1 MQVDSCRDSLGLESN
16 KTGIAYGNKLMAIVG
31 YRRVSHSSQ
40 NLDRQELVG
49 CDKVFEEKMSGAK
62 RDRPEL
68 NRMLDYIR
76 EGDEVRVHSIDRLAR
91 DLRDLQAIIE
101 EINADGATIT
111 FLKEQLTF
119 RPSAQADPFAKLQ
132 LHLMGAF
139 AEFERSIIRERQR
152 EGIARAKER
161 GVYAGRKA
169 SIDADKVKE
178 MHEEGLGATAIA
190 KALGIGRASVYR
202 LLSQQ

>member
-1 MQVDSCRDSLGLESN
+1 
-16 KTGIAYGNKLMAIVG
+16 MAVVG
-31 YRRVSHSSQ
+31 YRRVSSASQ
-40 NLDRQELVG
+40 SLDRQELEG
-49 CDKVFEEKMSGAK
+49 CDKVFEEKITGAK

-91 DLRDLQAIIE
+91 DLRDLQSIIE
-101 EINADGATIT
+101 QINDKDATIT
-111 FLKEQLTF
+111 FIKEKLTF
-119 RPSAQADPFAKLQ
+119 KPSAQADPFAKLQ

-169 SIDADKVKE
+169 SIDVEKVKSL
-178 MHEEGLGATAIA
+178 HASGVGASEIA
-190 KALGIGRASVYR
+190 RQLGIGRASVYR
-202 LLSQQ
+202 LIAG

>member
-1 MQVDSCRDSLGLESN
+1 
-16 KTGIAYGNKLMAIVG
+16 MAVVG
-31 YRRVSHSSQ
+31 YRRVSSASQ
-40 NLDRQELVG
+40 SLDRQELEG
-49 CDKVFEEKMSGAK
+49 CDKVFEEKITGAK

-76 EGDEVRVHSIDRLAR
+76 DGDEVHVHSIDRLAR
-91 DLRDLQAIIE
+91 DLRDLQSIIE
-101 EINADGATIT
+101 QINDKDATIT
-111 FLKEQLTF
+111 FIKEKLTF
-119 RPSAQADPFAKLQ
+119 KPSAQADPFAKLQ

-169 SIDADKVKE
+169 SIDVEKVKSL
-178 MHEEGLGATAIA
+178 HASGVGASEIA
-190 KALGIGRASVYR
+190 NALGIGRASVYR

>member
-1 MQVDSCRDSLGLESN
+1 
-16 KTGIAYGNKLMAIVG
+16 MAVVG
-31 YRRVSHSSQ
+31 YRRVSSASQ
-40 NLDRQELVG
+40 SLDRQELEG
-49 CDKVFEEKMSGAK
+49 CDKVFEEKITGAK

-91 DLRDLQAIIE
+91 DLRDLQSIIE
-101 EINADGATIT
+101 QINDKDATIT
-111 FLKEQLTF
+111 FLKEKLTF
-119 RPSAQADPFAKLQ
+119 KPSAQADPFAKLQ

-169 SIDADKVKE
+169 SIDVDKVKSL
-178 MHEEGLGATAIA
+178 HASGVGASERARQ
-190 KALGIGRASVYR
+190 LGIGRASVYR
-202 LLSQQ
+202 LIAG

>member
-1 MQVDSCRDSLGLESN
+1 
-16 KTGIAYGNKLMAIVG
+16 MAVVG
-31 YRRVSHSSQ
+31 YRRVSSASQ
-40 NLDRQELVG
+40 SLDRQELEG
-49 CDKVFEEKMSGAK
+49 CDKVFEEKITGAK

-91 DLRDLQAIIE
+91 DLRDLQSIIE
-101 EINADGATIT
+101 QINDKDATIT
-111 FLKEQLTF
+111 FLKEKLTF
-119 RPSAQADPFAKLQ
+119 KPSAQADPFAKLQ

-169 SIDADKVKE
+169 SIDVDKVKSL
-178 MHEEGLGATAIA
+178 HASGVGASEIA
-190 KALGIGRASVYR
+190 RQLRIGRASVYR
-202 LLSQQ
+202 LIAG

>member
-1 MQVDSCRDSLGLESN
+1 
-16 KTGIAYGNKLMAIVG
+16 MAIVG

-40 NLDRQELVG
+40 KLDRQELEG

-76 EGDEVRVHSIDRLAR
+76 AGDEVRVHSIDRLAR
-91 DLRDLQAIIE
+91 DLCDLQSIIQQ
-101 EINADGATIT
+101 INDKDATIT
-111 FLKEQLTF
+111 FIKEKLTF
-119 RPSAQADPFAKLQ
+119 KSTAQADPFAKLQ

>member
-1 MQVDSCRDSLGLESN
+1 
-16 KTGIAYGNKLMAIVG
+16 MAVVG
-31 YRRVSHSSQ
+31 YRRVSSVSQ
-40 NLDRQELVG
+40 SLDRQELVG
-49 CDKVFEEKMSGAK
+49 CDKVFEEKLSGAK

-68 NRMLDYIR
+68 NRLLDYIR
-76 EGDEVRVHSIDRLAR
+76 DGDEVRVHSIDRLAR
-91 DLRDLQAIIE
+91 DLRDLQSIIE
-101 EINADGATIT
+101 QINDKGATIT

-119 RPSAQADPFAKLQ
+119 KPSAEADPFAKLQ
-132 LHLMGAF
+132 LHLIGAF

-169 SIDADKVKE
+169 SIDATQVKQ

-202 LLSQQ
+202 LLGEEK

>member
-1 MQVDSCRDSLGLESN
+1 
-16 KTGIAYGNKLMAIVG
+16 MAVVG
-31 YRRVSHSSQ
+31 YRRVSSASQ
-40 NLDRQELVG
+40 SLDRQELDG

-68 NRMLDYIR
+68 NRMIDYIR
-76 EGDEVRVHSIDRLAR
+76 DGDEVRVHSIDRLAR
-91 DLRDLQAIIE
+91 DLRDLQSIIE
-101 EINADGATIT
+101 QINAKDATIT
-111 FLKEQLTF
+111 FLKEKLTF
-119 RPSAQADPFAKLQ
+119 KPSAKADPFAKLQ

-169 SIDADKVKE
+169 NIDADKVKE
-178 MHEEGLGATAIA
+178 MHEQGLGATDIA

-202 LLSQQ
+202 LLG

>member
-1 MQVDSCRDSLGLESN
+1 
-16 KTGIAYGNKLMAIVG
+16 MAVAG
-31 YRRVSHSSQ
+31 YRRVSSASQ
-40 NLDRQELVG
+40 SLNRQELEG
-49 CDKVFEEKMSGAK
+49 CDKVFEEKITGVK

-76 EGDEVRVHSIDRLAR
+76 DGDEVRVHSIDRLAR
-91 DLRDLQAIIE
+91 DLRDLQSIIE
-101 EINADGATIT
+101 QINDKDATIT
-111 FLKEQLTF
+111 FIKEKLTF
-119 RPSAQADPFAKLQ
+119 KPSAQADPFAKLQ

-169 SIDADKVKE
+169 SIDVEKVKSL
-178 MHEEGLGATAIA
+178 HASGVGASEIA
-190 KALGIGRASVYR
+190 RQLGIGRASVYR
-202 LLSQQ
+202 LIAG

>member
-1 MQVDSCRDSLGLESN
+1 
-16 KTGIAYGNKLMAIVG
+16 MAVVG
-31 YRRVSHSSQ
+31 YRRVSSASQ
-40 NLDRQELVG
+40 SLDRQELVG
-49 CDKVFEEKMSGAK
+49 CDKVFEEKLSGAK

-68 NRMLDYIR
+68 NRLLDYIR
-76 EGDEVRVHSIDRLAR
+76 DGDEVRVHSIDRLAR
-91 DLRDLQAIIE
+91 DLRDLQSIIE
-101 EINADGATIT
+101 QINDKGATIT

-119 RPSAQADPFAKLQ
+119 KPSAEADPFAKLQ
-132 LHLMGAF
+132 LHLIGAF

-169 SIDADKVKE
+169 SIDATQVKQ

-202 LLSQQ
+202 LLGEEK

>member
-1 MQVDSCRDSLGLESN
+1 
-16 KTGIAYGNKLMAIVG
+16 MAVVG

-40 NLDRQELVG
+40 NLDRQELEG

-76 EGDEVRVHSIDRLAR
+76 DGDEVRVHSIDRLAR
-91 DLRDLQAIIE
+91 DLRDLQGIIE
-101 EINADGATIT
+101 KINAKEATIT
-111 FLKEQLTF
+111 FSKEQLTF
-119 RPSAQADPFAKLQ
+119 KPSAEADPFAKLQ

-161 GVYAGRKA
+161 GVYAGRKT
-169 SIDADKVKE
+169 SIDVDKVKSL
-178 MHEEGLGATAIA
+178 HASGVGASEIA

>member
-1 MQVDSCRDSLGLESN
+1 
-16 KTGIAYGNKLMAIVG
+16 MAVVG
-31 YRRVSHSSQ
+31 YRRLSSASQ
-40 NLDRQELVG
+40 SLDRQELDG
-49 CDKVFEEKMSGAK
+49 CDKVFEEKITGAK

-76 EGDEVRVHSIDRLAR
+76 EGDEVHVHSIDRLAR
-91 DLRDLQAIIE
+91 DLRDLQSIIE
-101 EINADGATIT
+101 QINDKDATIT
-111 FLKEQLTF
+111 FLKEKLTF
-119 RPSAQADPFAKLQ
+119 KPSAKADPFAKLQ

-161 GVYAGRKA
+161 GVYAGRKT
-169 SIDADKVKE
+169 SIDVDKVKSL
-178 MHEEGLGATAIA
+178 HASGVGASEIA

>member
-1 MQVDSCRDSLGLESN
+1 
-16 KTGIAYGNKLMAIVG
+16 MAVVG
-31 YRRVSHSSQ
+31 YRRVSSASQ
-40 NLDRQELVG
+40 SLDRQELEG
-49 CDKVFEEKMSGAK
+49 CDKVFEEKITGAK

-91 DLRDLQAIIE
+91 DLRDLQSIIE
-101 EINADGATIT
+101 QINDKDATIR
-111 FLKEQLTF
+111 FIKEKLTF
-119 RPSAQADPFAKLQ
+119 KPSAQADPFAKLQ

-161 GVYAGRKA
+161 GVYAGRKT
-169 SIDADKVKE
+169 SIDVDKVKSL
-178 MHEEGLGATAIA
+178 HASGVGASEIA
-190 KALGIGRASVYR
+190 KALGIGRAIFYR

>member
-1 MQVDSCRDSLGLESN
+1 MTVVS
-16 KTGIAYGNKLMAIVG
+16 
-31 YRRVSHSSQ
+31 YRRVSSASQ
-40 NLDRQELVG
+40 CLDRQELEG
-49 CDKVFEEKMSGAK
+49 CDKVFEEKITGAK

-91 DLRDLQAIIE
+91 DLRDLQSIIE
-101 EINADGATIT
+101 HINDKDATIT
-111 FLKEQLTF
+111 FLKEKLTF
-119 RPSAQADPFAKLQ
+119 KPSAKADPFAKLQ

-161 GVYAGRKA
+161 GVYAGRKT
-169 SIDADKVKE
+169 SIDVDKVKSL
-178 MHEEGLGATAIA
+178 HASGVGASEIA

>member
-1 MQVDSCRDSLGLESN
+1 
-16 KTGIAYGNKLMAIVG
+16 MAVVG
-31 YRRVSHSSQ
+31 YRRVSSASQ
-40 NLDRQELVG
+40 SLDRQELEG
-49 CDKVFEEKMSGAK
+49 CDKVFEEKITGAK

-91 DLRDLQAIIE
+91 DLRDLQSIIE
-101 EINADGATIT
+101 QINDKDATIT
-111 FLKEQLTF
+111 FLKEKLTF
-119 RPSAQADPFAKLQ
+119 KPSAKADPFAKLQ

-161 GVYAGRKA
+161 GVYAGRKT
-169 SIDADKVKE
+169 SIDVEKVKSL
-178 MHEEGLGATAIA
+178 HASGIGASEIA
-190 KALGIGRASVYR
+190 KALSIGRASVYR

>member
-1 MQVDSCRDSLGLESN
+1 
-16 KTGIAYGNKLMAIVG
+16 MAVVG

-40 NLDRQELVG
+40 NLDRQELEG

-76 EGDEVRVHSIDRLAR
+76 DGDEVRVHSIDRLAR
-91 DLRDLQAIIE
+91 DLRDLQGIIE
-101 EINADGATIT
+101 QINAKEATIT
-111 FLKEQLTF
+111 FSKEQLTF
-119 RPSAQADPFAKLQ
+119 KPSAEADPFAKLQ

-139 AEFERSIIRERQR
+139 ADFERSIIRERHR

-169 SIDADKVKE
+169 SINADKVKE
-178 MHEEGLGATAIA
+178 LHEEGLGATAIA

>member
-1 MQVDSCRDSLGLESN
+1 
-16 KTGIAYGNKLMAIVG
+16 MAVVG
-31 YRRVSHSSQ
+31 YRRVSSASQ
-40 NLDRQELVG
+40 SLDRQELEG

-76 EGDEVRVHSIDRLAR
+76 DGDEVRVHSIDRLAR
-91 DLRDLQAIIE
+91 DLRDLQGIIE
-101 EINADGATIT
+101 HINAKEATIT

-119 RPSAQADPFAKLQ
+119 RPSAEADPFAKLQ

-169 SIDADKVKE
+169 SIDPTQVKQ

>member
-1 MQVDSCRDSLGLESN
+1 
-16 KTGIAYGNKLMAIVG
+16 MAVVG
-31 YRRVSHSSQ
+31 YRRVSSASQ
-40 NLDRQELVG
+40 FLGRQELEG
-49 CDKVFEEKMSGAK
+49 CDKVFEEKITGAK
-62 RDRPEL
+62 RHRPEL

-91 DLRDLQAIIE
+91 DLRDLQSIIE
-101 EINADGATIT
+101 QINDKDATIT
-111 FLKEQLTF
+111 FLKEKLTF
-119 RPSAQADPFAKLQ
+119 KPSAKADPFAKLQ

-169 SIDADKVKE
+169 SIDVEKVKSL
-178 MHEEGLGATAIA
+178 HASGVGASEIA
-190 KALGIGRASVYR
+190 RQLGIGRASVYR
-202 LLSQQ
+202 LIAG

>member
-1 MQVDSCRDSLGLESN
+1 
-16 KTGIAYGNKLMAIVG
+16 MAVVG
-31 YRRVSHSSQ
+31 YRRVSSASQ
-40 NLDRQELVG
+40 SLDRQELEG
-49 CDKVFEEKMSGAK
+49 CDKVFEEKITGAK

-91 DLRDLQAIIE
+91 DLRDLQSIIE
-101 EINADGATIT
+101 QINDEDATIT
-111 FLKEQLTF
+111 FLKEKLTF
-119 RPSAQADPFAKLQ
+119 KPSAQADPFAKLQ

-161 GVYAGRKA
+161 GVYAGRKT
-169 SIDADKVKE
+169 SIDVDKVKSL
-178 MHEEGLGATAIA
+178 HASGVGASEIA
-190 KALGIGRASVYR
+190 RQLGIGRASVYR
-202 LLSQQ
+202 LIAG

>member
-1 MQVDSCRDSLGLESN
+1 
-16 KTGIAYGNKLMAIVG
+16 MAVVG
-31 YRRVSHSSQ
+31 YRRVSSASQ
-40 NLDRQELVG
+40 SLDRQELDG
-49 CDKVFEEKMSGAK
+49 CDKVFEEKITGAK

-91 DLRDLQAIIE
+91 DLRDLQSIIE
-101 EINADGATIT
+101 QINDKDATIT
-111 FLKEQLTF
+111 FLKEKLTF
-119 RPSAQADPFAKLQ
+119 KPSAQADPFAKLQ

-161 GVYAGRKA
+161 GVYAGRKT
-169 SIDADKVKE
+169 SIDVDKVKSL
-178 MHEEGLGATAIA
+178 HASGVGASEIA

>member
-1 MQVDSCRDSLGLESN
+1 
-16 KTGIAYGNKLMAIVG
+16 MAVVG
-31 YRRVSHSSQ
+31 YRRVSSASQ
-40 NLDRQELVG
+40 SLDRQELEG
-49 CDKVFEEKMSGAK
+49 CDKVFEEKITGAK

-91 DLRDLQAIIE
+91 DLRDLQSIIE
-101 EINADGATIT
+101 QINDKDATIT
-111 FLKEQLTF
+111 FLKEKLTF
-119 RPSAQADPFAKLQ
+119 RPSAKADPFAKLQ

-161 GVYAGRKA
+161 GVYAGRKT
-169 SIDADKVKE
+169 SIDVDKVKSL
-178 MHEEGLGATAIA
+178 HASGVGASEIA
-190 KALGIGRASVYR
+190 RQLRIGRASVYR
-202 LLSQQ
+202 LIAG